1 MAKTGQLSFAS
12 LLALEANALL
22 CNATRYFAANQAGA
36 KVLCARAAKISAE
49 LAPALLDGAS
59 GMLRPATDFDGVRPH
74 PLTDVWG
81 SSYAAFLDGTDTS
94 IGAGAWPVDVPPPL
108 SAAQRAAVGEWLVA
122 NGERVFAAGQV
133 RHLPV
138 GQSWTQQ
145 WCSPVQVSP
154 DAWSRLKRVDIRG
167 AG

>member
-1 MAKTGQLSFAS
+1 MPAQE
-12 LLALEANALL
+12 LADAYSDRMDPFMEW
-22 CNATRYFAANQAGA
+22 QAGPCA
-36 KVLCARAAKISAE
+36 KVLCARAAKILAE